1 MLSVVLLCLT
11 VPMVLVVVAMQGTHC
26 AKITHSLSLDLADSP
41 QPSPPSSLG
50 VIFEVIFPHKVLLD
64 ACHKCSARLSPG
76 DVAVKSLLQQFPTV
90 FNVVG
95 GDTFHCQGSFRQ
107 LQRRPSP
114 VISQLLSASS

>member
-50 VIFEVIFPHKVLLD
+50 VIFEVIFGVSEFRWIQSTLLD
-64 ACHKCSARLSPG
+64 PLK
-76 DVAVKSLLQQFPTV
+76 KS
-90 FNVVG
+90 
-95 GDTFHCQGSFRQ
+95 RQ
-107 LQRRPSP
+107 YMN
-114 VISQLLSASS
+114 

>member
-26 AKITHSLSLDLADSP
+26 ARITHSLSLDLPDSP

-64 ACHKCSARLSPG
+64 ACHKCSARLSPS

-90 FNVVG
+90 FNVV

>member
-26 AKITHSLSLDLADSP
+26 AKITHSLSLDSP

-64 ACHKCSARLSPG
+64 ACHKCSAKLSPG
-76 DVAVKSLLQQFPTV
+76 DVAVESLLQQFPTV
-90 FNVVG
+90 FNVV